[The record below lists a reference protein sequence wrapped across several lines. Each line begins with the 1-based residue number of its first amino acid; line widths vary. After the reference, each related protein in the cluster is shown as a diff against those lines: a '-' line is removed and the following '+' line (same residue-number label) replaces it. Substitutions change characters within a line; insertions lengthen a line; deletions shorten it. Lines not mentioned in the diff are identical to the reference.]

1 MNLFS
6 CKYLLV
12 PILAVSVIL
21 FNTSCKKSAVTPTHP
36 VISYTVQGLWAGT
49 ASNNAAITIPYFL
62 TVKSDGTCSF
72 EGISAGNEEDFGV
85 GTWTLSG
92 TAFTASLNTLYGVP
106 GNIGIM
112 QTVTG
117 TFDSIKGTLTSLTW
131 QDLPSATDHGTFTL
145 KKTQDQ
151 VQGIWGG
158 TATNVANITIPY
170 FLTIKADGTCSFEGI
185 SAGKE
190 EDFGIGT
197 WTLSGTT
204 FTASLTTLYG
214 VSNNIGIIQTATGTF
229 DSKAV
234 TLTSLTWKDVSA
246 GATDQGTFAL
256 TTSN

>member
-6 CKYLLV
+6 WKSLPV
-12 PILAVSVIL
+12 SILAVSAIL
-21 FNTSCKKSAVTPTHP
+21 FTSGCKKSDVTPTHP
-36 VISYTVQGLWAGT
+36 VTSYTVQGLWAGT
-49 ASNNAAITIPYFL
+49 ATNDAAITIPYFF
-62 TVKSDGTCSF
+62 TVKPDGTCSF
-72 EGISAGNEEDFGV
+72 EGISAGNEEDFGI
-85 GTWTLSG
+85 GTWAISNNV
-92 TAFTASLNTLYGVP
+92 FTASLTTLYGVP

-117 TFDSIKGTLTSLTW
+117 TFDSKTGTLTSLTW

-151 VQGIWGG
+151 VQGIWVG

-170 FLTIKADGTCSFEGI
+170 TLTIKADGTCSFEGI
-185 SAGKE
+185 SAGNE

-197 WTLSGTT
+197 WTLNGTA

-214 VSNNIGIIQTATGTF
+214 VTNNIGIIQTVTGTF

-246 GATDQGTFAL
+246 GATDQGTFTL
-256 TTSN
+256 TAPN